1 MDMKMNR
8 NIIILAAAALLAAVS
23 TGCSVNEVE
32 ENIFGSFPYLELET
46 ESMNLPKT
54 ASTGAVGFES
64 NRTLSVDVLRV
75 PWLKARVEGEQIV
88 IEWEQNDLE
97 TTRDAEIVVS
107 TPNSLVSKKIKVVQ
121 DASGELTFDGN
132 LILRSKAEIA
142 SNSYTKTKGNLL
154 LGDIVYGNT
163 KADTEESV
171 FDGRTLISHPS
182 DITDEDIAKLNEQIH
197 LIANGGLAV
206 VNTQVA
212 TFPADL
218 IRNND
223 VRNVCFDFNAMRSLP
238 SSDVMQTLNVE
249 TLSLRC
255 NGITDISSLPALPML
270 TILDLSE
277 NDIYDL
283 KPLTSIQNLS
293 RVVLSDL
300 PLTAPLLEIFRE
312 QNKAFEII
320 ADNIRV
326 EDTMLP
332 VFGDIEVKEI
342 SESQVEIKVK
352 VLRNAEGIS
361 KAGFYIGKKRVL
373 SEMTY
378 HEASTSG
385 GVLTLTYNPES
396 LHNMIYHVR
405 AYAVNGKGEGYSEAS
420 YFGSLTSENDI
431 EIKSASDLD
440 QLYEDNYSHVNAS
453 VLVGNYSSSSS
464 SSAIRLNDGKYDLW
478 FKSATDLSDLAKL
491 KSIVYIRDGL
501 YIGNVGLKDLNAVSH
516 IKGIQTLWLRGN
528 KISNIPDLACRE
540 TLTYLDVSMNSLTGF
555 DFLAKLPKLETLY
568 LGSSDAPEQET
579 NDIGLLDGLEKYT
592 NLKYIDLSGL
602 PLHQWQVDDLKAKM
616 PDTEIVFTSGGNDPW
631 IPTVNTKRVTRK
643 GDKVTL
649 NGLLASKG
657 KSDITE
663 HGFYYGKD
671 KNALEKVVAGDAV
684 ADGSTFSAVLNIY
697 DLDTYYYYAYAKN
710 SYGESRSDFMEFS
723 LAYMDLSQAGTANC
737 YIVQTPGQYKFDASV
752 RGNSV
757 ESVGSPASAEIV
769 WQFTDPEQAN
779 ANLITSV
786 NLNGNYVEFVVA
798 DNATYGNALIA
809 VKDAAGTILWSWHI
823 WICDFDPELS
833 AHIYKGG
840 NVVMDRNLGATTL
853 NTGSYEERNRATGT
867 LYEWGRKDPMTTG
880 TITTTRYPFNTPEE
894 SYSEPTSFVTS
905 DMRWAYAWDNYLW
918 SADQKTMYDPCPPG
932 WTVADRHTWDNLE
945 MSERDQYSVYFKY
958 DSKGNKAVYPIGF
971 TIDSNFSYDADE
983 WSSFIWTS
991 EFDTGGGLPCN
1002 LLFDRGSTYYI
1013 STGQWATDAF
1023 PVRCK
1028 KDVGFTVSTGDF
1040 DVMSEY
1046 AVLSGNV
1053 KYNDATHVTD
1063 RGFVW
1068 SSDTSVPD
1076 LNNATVVACG
1086 AGEGD
1091 YSATVTGLKPGTTY
1105 YVRAY
1110 AIGGNV
1116 TKYSRAVS
1124 FTTEKG
1130 GSGDDF
1136 TEDDYEWE

>member
-97 TTRDAEIVVS
+97 TTREAEIVVS
-107 TPNSLVSKKIKVVQ
+107 TPNSLVSKKIKVMQ

-142 SNSYTKTKGNLL
+142 SNTYTKTKGNLL

-182 DITDEDIAKLNEQIH
+182 DITDEDVEKLNEQIH
-197 LIANGGLAV
+197 RIANGGLAV

-223 VRNVCFDFNAMRSLP
+223 VRNICFDYNAMRSLP

-249 TLSLRC
+249 TLSLRG

-283 KPLTSIQNLS
+283 KPLTKMQKLS
-293 RVVLSDL
+293 RVVLTDL

-312 QNKAFEII
+312 QNKGFEII

-342 SESQVEIKVK
+342 SDSQVEIKVQ
-352 VLRNAEGIS
+352 VLRNAEGIT

-385 GVLTLTYNPES
+385 GVLTLTYYPES

-431 EIKSASDLD
+431 EIKSASDLE
-440 QLYEDNYSHVNAS
+440 QLYEDNYSHINAS
-453 VLVGNYSSSSS
+453 VLVGDYSTSSS
-464 SSAIRLNDGKYDLW
+464 SSAIRLNDGKYNLY
-478 FKSATDLSDLAKL
+478 FKSATGLSDLTKL
-491 KSIVYIRDGL
+491 KSLVYIRDGL

-528 KISNIPDLACRE
+528 EITNIPDLACRE
-540 TLTYLDVSMNSLTGF
+540 TLTYLDVSMNRLTGF

-568 LGSSDAPEQET
+568 LGSSDAPEKET

-631 IPTVNTKRVTRK
+631 IPTVNTKRVTRS
-643 GDKVTL
+643 GEKVTL
-649 NGLLASKG
+649 NGQLVSTG
-657 KSDITE
+657 KSEIIE

-697 DLDTYYYYAYAKN
+697 DLDTYYFYAYAKN
-710 SYGESRSDFMEFS
+710 AYGESRSDFMEFS
-723 LAYMDLSQAGTANC
+723 LAYMDLSQSGTANC

-769 WQFTDPEQAN
+769 WQFTDPGQSGAK
-779 ANLITSV
+779 LINYT
-786 NLNGNYVEFVVA
+786 NLNGNYVEFEV
-798 DNATYGNALIA
+798 DNDAVYGNALIA
-809 VKDAAGTILWSWHI
+809 VKDASGTILWSWHI
-823 WICDFDPELS
+823 WICDFDPDLTCQS
-833 AHIYKGG
+833 YSNG
-840 NVVMDRNLGATTL
+840 NAFMDRNLGATYVNAQNDEDRRRSEGL
-853 NTGSYEERNRATGT
+853 FYQ
-867 LYEWGRKDPMTTG
+867 WGRKDPFTG
-880 TITTTRYPFNTPEE
+880 GHFTVSGSFSSLEE
-894 SYSEPTSFVTS
+894 AHANPDAIGAEPWVRIDEIRT
-905 DMRWAYAWDNYLW
+905 LW
-918 SADQKTMYDPCPPG
+918 GEVKTQYDPCPSGWKVPG
-932 WTVADRHTWDNLE
+932 LAAFEGVTSYHDTGMEVYVAYDGTNTAYYPRTSYWTQSGEWIDDF
-945 MSERDQYSVYFKY
+945 S
-958 DSKGNKAVYPIGF
+958 GF
-971 TIDSNFSYDADE
+971 Y
-983 WSSFIWTS
+983 WTS
-991 EFDTGGGLPCN
+991 YYEGGVNAIAKGIRDGFADFGRSN
-1002 LLFDRGSTYYI
+1002 S
-1013 STGQWATDAF
+1013 DAN
-1023 PVRCK
+1023 VIRCV

-1046 AVLSGNV
+1046 AVLTGNV

-1063 RGFVW
+1063 RGFVL
-1068 SSDTSVPD
+1068 SSETSEPN
-1076 LNNATVVACG
+1076 LKNATVVACG

-1091 YSATVTGLKPGTTY
+1091 YTTTVTGLKPGTTY

-1116 TKYSRAVS
+1116 TKYSRPVS
-1124 FTTEKG
+1124 FTTEKS

>member
-8 NIIILAAAALLAAVS
+8 NMIILAAAALLAAVS

-97 TTRDAEIVVS
+97 TTREAEIVVS
-107 TPNSLVSKKIKVVQ
+107 TPNSLVSKKINVVQ

-132 LILRSKAEIA
+132 LILRSKAEVA
-142 SNSYTKTKGNLL
+142 SNTYTKTKGNLL

-182 DITDEDIAKLNEQIH
+182 DITDEDVAKLNEQIH
-197 LIANGGLAV
+197 RISNGGLAV

-223 VRNVCFDFNAMRSLP
+223 VRNICFDYNAMRSLP

-249 TLSLRC
+249 TLSLRG

-283 KPLTSIQNLS
+283 KPLTKMQKLS
-293 RVVLSDL
+293 RVVLTDL

-312 QNKAFEII
+312 QNKGFEII

-332 VFGDIEVKEI
+332 VFGDVEVKEI
-342 SESQVEIKVK
+342 SESQVEIKVQ

-385 GVLTLTYNPES
+385 GVLTLTFNPES

-440 QLYEDNYSHVNAS
+440 QLYEDNYSHINAS

-478 FKSATDLSDLAKL
+478 FKSATDLSDLTKL
-491 KSIVYIRDGL
+491 KSLVYIRDGL

-528 KISNIPDLACRE
+528 EISNIPDLACRE
-540 TLTYLDVSMNSLTGF
+540 TLTYLDVSMNRLTGF

-568 LGSSDAPEQET
+568 LGSSDAPEKET

-631 IPTVNTKRVTRK
+631 IPTVNTKRVTRS
-643 GDKVTL
+643 GEKVTL
-649 NGLLASKG
+649 NGQLVSTG
-657 KSDITE
+657 KSEIIE

-710 SYGESRSDFMEFS
+710 AYGESRSDFMEFS
-723 LAYMDLSQAGTANC
+723 LAYMDLSQSGTANC

-769 WQFTDPEQAN
+769 WQFTDPGQSGAK
-779 ANLITSV
+779 LINYT
-786 NLNGNYVEFVVA
+786 NLNGNYVEFEV
-798 DNATYGNALIA
+798 DNDAVYGNALIA
-809 VKDAAGTILWSWHI
+809 VKDASGTILWSWHI
-823 WICDFDPELS
+823 WICDFDPDRTCQS
-833 AHIYKGG
+833 YSNG
-840 NVVMDRNLGATTL
+840 NAFMDRNLGATYVNAQNDEDRRRSEGL
-853 NTGSYEERNRATGT
+853 FYQ
-867 LYEWGRKDPMTTG
+867 WGRKDPFTG
-880 TITTTRYPFNTPEE
+880 GHFTVSGSFSSLEE
-894 SYSEPTSFVTS
+894 AHANPDAIGAEPWVRIDEIRT
-905 DMRWAYAWDNYLW
+905 LW
-918 SADQKTMYDPCPPG
+918 GEVKTQYDPCPSGWKVPG
-932 WTVADRHTWDNLE
+932 LEAFEGVTSYHDTGMEVYVAYDGTNTAYYPRTSYWTQSGEWINDF
-945 MSERDQYSVYFKY
+945 S
-958 DSKGNKAVYPIGF
+958 GF
-971 TIDSNFSYDADE
+971 Y
-983 WSSFIWTS
+983 WTS
-991 EFDTGGGLPCN
+991 YYEGGVNAIAKGIRDGFSDFGRSN
-1002 LLFDRGSTYYI
+1002 S
-1013 STGQWATDAF
+1013 DAN
-1023 PVRCK
+1023 VIRCV

-1046 AVLSGNV
+1046 AVLTGNV

-1063 RGFVW
+1063 RGFVL
-1068 SSDTSVPD
+1068 SSETSEPN

-1086 AGEGD
+1086 AGDGD

-1116 TKYSRAVS
+1116 TKYSRPVS
-1124 FTTEKG
+1124 FITEKG

>member
-1 MDMKMNR
+1 MKMNR

-97 TTRDAEIVVS
+97 TTREAEIVVS
-107 TPNSLVSKKIKVVQ
+107 TPNSLVSKKINVVQ

-142 SNSYTKTKGNLL
+142 SNTYTKTKGNLL

-182 DITDEDIAKLNEQIH
+182 DITDEDVAKLNEQIH
-197 LIANGGLAV
+197 RIANGGLAV

-223 VRNVCFDFNAMRSLP
+223 VRNICFDYNAMRSLP

-249 TLSLRC
+249 TLSLRG

-283 KPLTSIQNLS
+283 KPLTKMQKLS
-293 RVVLSDL
+293 RVVLTDL

-312 QNKAFEII
+312 QNKGFEII

-342 SESQVEIKVK
+342 SDSQVEIKVQI
-352 VLRNAEGIS
+352 LRNAEGIT

-440 QLYEDNYSHVNAS
+440 QLYEDNYSHINAS

-478 FKSATDLSDLAKL
+478 FKSATGLSDLTKL
-491 KSIVYIRDGL
+491 KSLVYIRDGL

-528 KISNIPDLACRE
+528 EITNIPDLACRE
-540 TLTYLDVSMNSLTGF
+540 TLTYLDVSMNRLTGF

-568 LGSSDAPEQET
+568 LGSSDAPEKET

-592 NLKYIDLSGL
+592 NLKNIDLSGL

-631 IPTVNTKRVTRK
+631 IPTVNTKRVTRS
-643 GDKVTL
+643 GEKVTL
-649 NGLLASKG
+649 NGQLVSTG
-657 KSDITE
+657 KSEIIE

-697 DLDTYYYYAYAKN
+697 DLDTYYFYAYAKN
-710 SYGESRSDFMEFS
+710 AYGESRSDFMEFS

-769 WQFTDPEQAN
+769 WQFTDPESAG
-779 ANLITSV
+779 ANLINYA
-786 NLNGNYVEFVVA
+786 NLNGDYVEFEVA

-840 NVVMDRNLGATTL
+840 NVVMDRNLGATL
-853 NTGSYEERNRATGT
+853 VQANTHEERNRATGT
-867 LYEWGRKDPMTTG
+867 LYQWGRKDPITTG
-880 TITTTRYPFNTPEE
+880 VVTTTRDPFITPEE
-894 SYSEPTSFVTS
+894 SYAEPTSFIANHSYWT
-905 DMRWAYAWDNYLW
+905 DQWDRHLW
-918 SADQKTMYDPCPPG
+918 SSDQKTMYDPCPPG
-932 WTVADRHTWDNLE
+932 WTVADRSTWDNIDVVE
-945 MSERDQYSVYFKY
+945 QSQYSVAFKY
-958 DSKGNKAVYPIGF
+958 DNSGNKAIYPISFYLDVGYGYWSGDWDTLQWISDF
-971 TIDSNFSYDADE
+971 DQLSIFPYNLYICKNGQTVNNGEHGPSEAFS
-983 WSSFIWTS
+983 
-991 EFDTGGGLPCN
+991 
-1002 LLFDRGSTYYI
+1002 
-1013 STGQWATDAF
+1013 
-1023 PVRCK
+1023 VRCK
-1028 KDVGFTVSTGDF
+1028 KDVGFMVSTGDF

-1046 AVLSGNV
+1046 AVLTGNV

-1068 SSDTSVPD
+1068 SSETSVPD

-1091 YSATVTGLKPGTTY
+1091 YTTTVTGLKPGTTY

-1116 TKYSRAVS
+1116 TKYSRPVS
-1124 FTTEKG
+1124 FTTEKS